1 LLPLAVA
8 TLAKTDLDSLAVPET
23 PGSIARPGFL
33 HRSLRSLRRGL
44 VIIAVAVVALS
55 AVWILAA
62 STFSY
67 SKGDRAGIL
76 QKFSER
82 GWLCK
87 TWEGELLLT
96 GVPGVIPEKFQF
108 SVRSD
113 EVAAKVLTEVGR
125 RVTLTYEQHKGL
137 PGCLGETEYFVTGVQ
152 RLEP

>member
-1 LLPLAVA
+1 M
-8 TLAKTDLDSLAVPET
+8 PET
-23 PGSIARPGFL
+23 RGPAAPPSFF
-33 HRSLRSLRRGL
+33 HRSLRSLRRAL
-44 VIIAVAVVALS
+44 VLAALAVAGLS
-55 AVWILAA
+55 ALWILAA
-62 STFSY
+62 SSFAY

-96 GVPGVIPEKFQF
+96 GVPGVVPEKFEF
-108 SVRSD
+108 SVRGD
-113 EVAAKVLTEVGR
+113 DVAAKVLAQVGQ

-137 PGCLGETEYFVTGVQ
+137 PACLGETEYFVTGVQ

>member
-1 LLPLAVA
+1 MN
-8 TLAKTDLDSLAVPET
+8 ET
-23 PGSIARPGFL
+23 PGSATGASL
-33 HRSLRSLRRGL
+33 LQRSLRSARRAL
-44 VIIAVAVVALS
+44 ILALVALAGLS
-55 AVWILAA
+55 ALWILAA
-62 STFSY
+62 SSFAY

>member
-1 LLPLAVA
+1 MN
-8 TLAKTDLDSLAVPET
+8 ET
-23 PGSIARPGFL
+23 PGPAKSLSLLR
-33 HRSLRSLRRGL
+33 RSLRSARRAL
-44 VIIAVAVVALS
+44 ILALVAL
-55 AVWILAA
+55 AGLAGLWILAA
-62 STFSY
+62 SSFAY

-96 GVPGVIPEKFQF
+96 GVPGVVPEKFEF
-108 SVRSD
+108 SVRGD
-113 EVAAKVLTEVGR
+113 EVAGKVLAQVGR
-125 RVTLTYEQHKGL
+125 RVTLTYEQHKGM

>member
-1 LLPLAVA
+1 M
-8 TLAKTDLDSLAVPET
+8 TET
-23 PGSIARPGFL
+23 TGSAAIPRWI
-33 HRSLRSLRRGL
+33 RKLRRVLILAFVGVAGL
-44 VIIAVAVVALS
+44 AAL
-55 AVWILAA
+55 WILAA
-62 STFSY
+62 SSFAY

-96 GVPGVIPEKFQF
+96 GLPGMVPEKFEF

-113 EVAAKVLTEVGR
+113 EVAEKVLAQVGR